1 MGYTSVTVGLLELAA
16 TLLVGI
22 ISVFSGVRFFGMIV
36 AFIGMSAYITARPG
50 VDRAAVLPYLLRTR
64 SAQLLTLMVFMAL
77 GLGIYLLPTYNSTE
91 PSRAPEAIIT
101 TPGHPISKLIAD
113 AEQYYKQMQERQS
126 KSLAEAVKEY
136 RRRYNIN
143 PPPNFDKWYEYATTR
158 NSVLIDEYD
167 TIYHSLKP
175 FWGLPPQEIRK
186 RAREAIGFND
196 PSGLHDNRLLHAAIR
211 NGAVSVGGQGPD
223 WQKDAT
229 QGMMEKFVTF
239 LPDMDLGF
247 NIHDEPRV
255 VIPNDML
262 TQYLDRANNLFS
274 SMVDFDPIATNNGF
288 TPLSDEERAPVPDFP
303 RSVFNVFAHQPI
315 WYGARQSCPSDSP
328 AKSVEPGAK
337 DDTGRFSVQPLGF
350 IVNATEA
357 SNICLSP
364 SLQRRHGFF
373 DRPNAFNV
381 AQQLLPVFS
390 QSKVSSF
397 SDILYPSP
405 WYWAGRV
412 QYDENKDIDWDQK
425 KPNLYWRGSTTGG
438 FSRNGGWK
446 RQHRQRVVT
455 VLNNNDTAKVLVQ
468 DNQDISGGW
477 KVWETMRSS
486 LSHLFDVR
494 FSHIGQCDPGDCDAQ
509 REFFDIAPI
518 ADQSDA
524 WQWKYLLDVDGN
536 AFSGRYYAFLE
547 SNSAVFK
554 LAVFREWHEEWLVP
568 WVHFVP
574 LSMELEEVP
583 EVMRYFEM
591 EKEGKVAIRRIAEEG
606 RKWAKAV
613 LRKEDF
619 EVWFFR
625 LLLE

>member
-1 MGYTSVTVGLLELAA
+1 MAIVST
-16 TLLVGI
+16 
-22 ISVFSGVRFFGMIV
+22 FSGIRLLGLIG
-36 AFIGMSAYITARPG
+36 AFIGMSGYMAARPG
-50 VDRAAVLPYLLRTR
+50 VDRTGLLPNVCFRTR
-64 SAQLLTLMVFMAL
+64 STQLLTVLVLLVL
-77 GLGIYLLPTYNSTE
+77 GSGTFLISGYRGHPASE
-91 PSRAPEAIIT
+91 APKRLVIVS
-101 TPGHPISKLIAD
+101 GHPIPKLVAD
-113 AEQYYKQMQERQS
+113 AETRYTDIKGRQS
-126 KSLAEAVKEY
+126 KSLPEAIIEY
-136 RRRYNIN
+136 RRRYHMN
-143 PPPNFDKWYEYATTR
+143 PPPNFDRWYEYAKNR

-175 FWGLPPQEIRK
+175 FWGLPPAEIRK

-196 PSGLHDNRLLHAAIR
+196 PIGLHDNKLLHAAIR
-211 NGAVSVGGQGPD
+211 NGAVNIGGQGPD

-229 QGMMEKFVTF
+229 RGMIEGFVAS

-262 TQYLDRANNLFS
+262 GQYLTRAEQTLSQLGRDDTAARNE
-274 SMVDFDPIATNNGF
+274 F
-288 TPLSDEERAPVPDFP
+288 TPLSDAERASVADFP
-303 RSVFNVFAHQPI
+303 RTIFNVFAHQPT
-315 WYGARQSCPSDSP
+315 WNGARQSCSADSP
-328 AKSVEPGAK
+328 AKSVDPNPA
-337 DDTGRFSVQPLGF
+337 DDTSRFSVQPLGF
-350 IVNATEA
+350 IFNVTEA

-364 SLQRRHGFF
+364 SLSQRHGFF

-381 AQQLLPVFS
+381 AQSLVPIFS

-405 WYWAGRV
+405 WYWAGKV
-412 QYDENKDIDWDQK
+412 TYDESKDMDWEKK

-455 VLNNNDTAKVLVQ
+455 VINSNDTAKVLVQ
-468 DNQDISGGW
+468 EHRGGSDNWNVQEVKRD
-477 KVWETMRSS
+477 S
-486 LSHLFDVR
+486 LAQLFDVR
-494 FSHIGQCDPGDCDAQ
+494 FSHVGQCDPHDCDAQ
-509 REFFDIAPI
+509 REFFNVAPI
-518 ADQSDA
+518 ANQNDA

-547 SNSAVFK
+547 SHSAVFK
-554 LAVFREWHEEWLVP
+554 QAVFREWHEEWIIP
-568 WVHFVP
+568 WVHYVP
-574 LSMELEEVP
+574 VSMEMEEVV

-591 EKEGKVAIRRIAEEG
+591 EEEGGSSIRKIAKEGRDWA
-606 RKWAKAV
+606 RKV